1 MSALRRV
8 AVLGS
13 VLALAAPA
21 SAIGSTSTSFEA
33 SPCVP
38 PAVTTQSDK
47 NSGAI
52 DYGAHPR
59 LSANGQLRAIMLFVD
74 FPDAPATESTSAL
87 YDALV
92 PPARAWFAAASYGRM
107 SLEVTPV
114 PTWLRMPRPSTSYV
128 TRANLSCALER
139 ELLQAALDAAD
150 ASTDFAGYRLLY
162 VVASYPSGID
172 YSPASRRSARS
183 SA

>member
-1 MSALRRV
+1 MRSAGRDD
-8 AVLGS
+8 
-13 VLALAAPA
+13 
-21 SAIGSTSTSFEA
+21 AIR
-33 SPCVP
+33 
-38 PAVTTQSDK
+38 QD
-47 NSGAI
+47 SGAI